1 MLLAGPSKAG
11 KSFALIALAV
21 AIAEGKSWMGFP
33 CEQGKVWYVNLELD
47 DISCKHR
54 IRDVYEALGIE
65 PKNTANL
72 DIWNLRGRSL
82 PMDKLAPSMI
92 RRAKQRGY
100 TAIIIDPIYKVI
112 TGDENNA
119 EQMAHFCNQFDRVC
133 TGAGCAVIY
142 CHHHSKG
149 AQGGKRSMDRASGSG
164 VFARDPDALLDM
176 IELPISEQLRKS
188 EEDKAVCAVCKD
200 WLKRFLSSYDSEV
213 SQDDEQSRV
222 RMMEHCNNHLKR
234 NSIDLMQKD
243 IAEAVRRVQMRT
255 AWRIDGTLREFPKFP
270 AVNVWFE
277 YPVHRADQTG
287 VLKDIDPEETWQKNF
302 PKRKSN
308 EDRADERK
316 ASIETAFSA
325 AANENG
331 QALISDIAEY
341 MAVSEKTV
349 RRRLKEHGGYW
360 IDDSYTGKKQP

>member
-1 MLLAGPSKAG
+1 
-11 KSFALIALAV
+11 
-21 AIAEGKSWMGFP
+21 
-33 CEQGKVWYVNLELD
+33 
-47 DISCKHR
+47 
-54 IRDVYEALGIE
+54 
-65 PKNTANL
+65 
-72 DIWNLRGRSL
+72 
-82 PMDKLAPSMI
+82 
-92 RRAKQRGY
+92 
-100 TAIIIDPIYKVI
+100 
-112 TGDENNA
+112 
-119 EQMAHFCNQFDRVC
+119 
-133 TGAGCAVIY
+133 
-142 CHHHSKG
+142 
-149 AQGGKRSMDRASGSG
+149 MDRASGSG

-176 IELPISEQLRKS
+176 IELPVSEQLRKT

-200 WLKRFLSSYDSEV
+200 WLRRFVTDYDNEV
-213 SQDDEQSRV
+213 SQDDEQSRS

-243 IAEAVRRVQMRT
+243 IAEAVQRVQMRT

-277 YPVHRADQTG
+277 YPVHRADETG

-325 AANENG
+325 AANESG